1 MSTEPTI
8 QRTASTGSQASVGQ
22 DALDRVE
29 ANIQAS
35 LNHAMTSLREIME
48 VKFREHERRLGELNN
63 SHERAVEA
71 KRLSDEAATRVQERT
86 VTFATLQTWKDE
98 VNRQLAVQAGAA
110 AANAKTWALIMGIVV
125 ILVNVA
131 LRIMVP

>member
-1 MSTEPTI
+1 MTEPTM
-8 QRTASTGSQASVGQ
+8 QRTASSSSNATISQ

-35 LNHAMTSLREIME
+35 QAAAISAVREIMDTRF
-48 VKFREHERRLGELNN
+48 KEHERRIGELNN
-63 SHERAVEA
+63 SHEKAIEA

-98 VNRQLAVQAGAA
+98 VNRQLAVQAGSA

-125 ILVNVA
+125 ILINVA
-131 LRIMVP
+131 LRVLNP